1 MPSDAKAVIPFE
13 FGVQVSGDTFT
24 DRVEETQRLCA
35 NFQYGVNT
43 ILISPRRMGKTSLVD
58 KVIQLSE
65 NESIRIAR
73 FDALKCASEEE
84 FLNAFATAVIQ
95 AMSTRWEKWMEL
107 AKRFLS
113 RFVPKISIGTDP
125 INDFSIS
132 FELRDIRT
140 KAQEVLQLPEE
151 IAATENIRIVVCID
165 EFQQIG
171 EFDDSLEFQRLLRS
185 VWQLQ
190 KHVSYCLYGSKKS
203 LMETLFGRQ
212 SNPFYR
218 FGDIIY
224 LQRIGRSDWVEFICR
239 RFKDSGKSISEALA
253 GCIADM
259 VENYPAYVQ
268 QLAWYVWLETDG
280 AVQEDMLNSAMNKML
295 DAYQPMFSEQVSRLT
310 LRQKNF
316 LKALGAG
323 VESGFSKQKVLEQY
337 QLGSSAAVSRAKKS
351 LIEKDL
357 IALEGTDRLVIAD
370 PVFKLWLN
378 KRFWNTGI

>member
-1 MPSDAKAVIPFE
+1 MPTDAKTVIPFE

-58 KVIQLSE
+58 KVIRLSE

-95 AMSTRWEKWMEL
+95 ATSTRWEKWMEL

-113 RFVPKISIGTDP
+113 RFVPKISIGSDP
-125 INDFSIS
+125 ISDFSIS

-151 IAATENIRIVVCID
+151 IAAAENIRVVVCID
-165 EFQQIG
+165 EFH
-171 EFDDSLEFQRLLRS
+171 DSLEFQRLLRS

-239 RFKDSGKSISEALA
+239 RFKDSGKTISEALA
-253 GCIADM
+253 GSIADM

>member
-1 MPSDAKAVIPFE
+1 
-13 FGVQVSGDTFT
+13 
-24 DRVEETQRLCA
+24 
-35 NFQYGVNT
+35 
-43 ILISPRRMGKTSLVD
+43 
-58 KVIQLSE
+58 
-65 NESIRIAR
+65 
-73 FDALKCASEEE
+73 
-84 FLNAFATAVIQ
+84 
-95 AMSTRWEKWMEL
+95 
-107 AKRFLS
+107 
-113 RFVPKISIGTDP
+113 
-125 INDFSIS
+125 
-132 FELRDIRT
+132 
-140 KAQEVLQLPEE
+140 
-151 IAATENIRIVVCID
+151 
-165 EFQQIG
+165 
-171 EFDDSLEFQRLLRS
+171 
-185 VWQLQ
+185 
-190 KHVSYCLYGSKKS
+190 
-203 LMETLFGRQ
+203 METLFGRQ

-239 RFKDSGKSISEALA
+239 RFKDSGKTISEALA
-253 GCIADM
+253 GSIADM